1 MESASRPSIR
11 KHLLDQVYHR
21 NLNPFNIEDSS
32 KKESISYEFNSIHS
46 NLFMS
51 QDSIPIQEAPK
62 QTKTF
67 FHKRSKTPNVVPA
80 KPVTLT
86 FQIFEEFLSDLQTSR
101 EKLPKTL
108 LSRSNLISKALSEHF
123 TRNPS
128 FSMDFYLSMTGILK
142 YIQEPDDVNPS
153 ILNKKI
159 EEALIH
165 LPKTE
170 GSKQGSF
177 KTCIEKLNLKL
188 INVFII

>member
-1 MESASRPSIR
+1 MESASRTSIR
-11 KHLLDQVYHR
+11 KQLLDQVYHR
-21 NLNPFNIEDSS
+21 NLNPFSIEDSS
-32 KKESISYEFNSIHS
+32 KKDSISYEFNSIHS
-46 NLFMS
+46 NVFMS

-67 FHKRSKTPNVVPA
+67 FHKRSKTPNVVSS
-80 KPVTLT
+80 KPIQLT
-86 FQIFEEFLSDLQTSR
+86 FQVFEEFLSDLQANS

-128 FSMDFYLSMTGILK
+128 FSMDFYLSMTEILR
-142 YIQEPDDVNPS
+142 YIQEPNEVNPS
-153 ILNKKI
+153 ILHKKI
-159 EEALIH
+159 EETLSH

-170 GSKQGSF
+170 ASRKGNF

-188 INVFII
+188 INVSYI